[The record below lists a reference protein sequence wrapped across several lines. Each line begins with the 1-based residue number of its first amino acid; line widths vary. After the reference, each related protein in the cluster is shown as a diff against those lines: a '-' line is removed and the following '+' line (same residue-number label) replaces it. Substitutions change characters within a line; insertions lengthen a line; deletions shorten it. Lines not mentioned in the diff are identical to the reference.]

1 MPSPQPMEDVMSSI
15 LSHLRRNQFKDAG
28 LRTAAVLAFAFV
40 LYLLIEGWLW

>member
-1 MPSPQPMEDVMSSI
+1 MSSI
-15 LSHLRRNQFKDAG
+15 LSNLRRNHFKDTA